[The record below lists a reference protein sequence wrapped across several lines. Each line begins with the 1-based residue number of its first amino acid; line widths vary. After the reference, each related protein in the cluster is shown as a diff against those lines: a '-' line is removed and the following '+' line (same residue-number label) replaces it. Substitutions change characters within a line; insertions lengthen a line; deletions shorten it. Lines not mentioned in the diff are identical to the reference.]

1 MNSFDT
7 IVYTVILG
15 VMPIIAGAIKNYS
28 SNGIVRILTRFAV
41 PTVSAVLITYTLFF
55 NEMMLSVFNVIDYDN
70 SNVEYMIAISTIAIL
85 WYMFYKLVSFGQ
97 RIGKQE
103 DAGIQ
108 ADINMVSY
116 RVMQVFE
123 PKLNNFAE
131 NIKNDNDDT
140 LDEFRAKIESTIFP
154 KIENV
159 KENQNKIQDTADSL
173 CNAQEQSV
181 LSLNKLQENVDSL
194 SEKIEDQNQI
204 IGKVNSWLE
213 NNPHLYEILL
223 SRIET
228 ISIQNKTNKIPDS
241 ENMNNDEDST
251 DDSNTKTLL
260 TTQDGI
266 ANRSIGH
273 TKQQEMAQYLHDVG
287 FEVGDGHGAGEPD
300 FIIKKKKITGYDLD
314 GTREES
320 ILEIVAVGS
329 CKSYTLKDQPKKKQ
343 RRISADDCIPEV
355 TLAKK
360 LRIPMII
367 LVTNRNNS
375 RRWAAKISYD
385 DLVNGDGK
393 GKKWSG
399 ISTPVILAQDDPE
412 SAQMLEEQ
420 FLSILASIGA
430 RV

>member
-28 SNGIVRILTRFAV
+28 SNGIIRILTRFVV

-55 NEMMLSVFNVIDYDN
+55 NEMMLSVFDAIGYDN

-123 PKLNNFAE
+123 PKLNDFAE
-131 NIKNDNDDT
+131 NIKNDNGDT
-140 LDEFRAKIESTIFP
+140 LDEFRTKIESAIFP

-223 SRIET
+223 SRIEA
-228 ISIQNKTNKIPDS
+228 ISIQNKTNKISDIR
-241 ENMNNDEDST
+241 NITNDDDST

-266 ANRSIGH
+266 ANRAIGH
-273 TKQQEMAQYLHDVG
+273 TKQQEMAQYLRDVG

-314 GTREES
+314 GTGEES
-320 ILEIVAVGS
+320 IMEIVAVGS

-343 RRISADDCIPEV
+343 RRISTDDCIPEI

-360 LRIPMII
+360 LHIPMII

>member
-108 ADINMVSY
+108 SDINMVSY

-181 LSLNKLQENVDSL
+181 LSLDKLQENVEGL
-194 SEKIEDQNQI
+194 SEKIKDQNQI
-204 IGKVNSWLE
+204 ISKVDSWLE
-213 NNPHLYEILL
+213 SNPHLYEIFL
-223 SRIET
+223 SRIEA

-241 ENMNNDEDST
+241 ENMDNNEYST
-251 DDSNTKTLL
+251 NDSNTKTLL

-266 ANRSIGH
+266 ANRAIGH
-273 TKQQEMAQYLHDVG
+273 AKQQ
-287 FEVGDGHGAGEPD
+287 
-300 FIIKKKKITGYDLD
+300 
-314 GTREES
+314 
-320 ILEIVAVGS
+320 
-329 CKSYTLKDQPKKKQ
+329 
-343 RRISADDCIPEV
+343 
-355 TLAKK
+355 
-360 LRIPMII
+360 
-367 LVTNRNNS
+367 
-375 RRWAAKISYD
+375 
-385 DLVNGDGK
+385 
-393 GKKWSG
+393 
-399 ISTPVILAQDDPE
+399 
-412 SAQMLEEQ
+412 
-420 FLSILASIGA
+420 
-430 RV
+430 